1 MMNSNDLYENN
12 PYQKYEALFEDW
24 PLAQALP
31 VQDEQGM
38 RIAVMHATP
47 DKLKRAHN
55 FTLAVVFASGAFY
68 AWAFSYMYHDL
79 EYGVESGYSQHGPKI
94 VAGILIALWMVV
106 SFCAWRTFV
115 GRARATTKVSIS
127 PNYIEINGRVY
138 DAKVQHNFTMDLHRR
153 AMEEERA
160 EELAERRAQQ
170 RGTRPVW
177 RHFRYYRDSYQI
189 YFEYLGQRTLVTDVY
204 GTENAERLLRGL
216 TAMDRII
223 HKEKTVFAANT
234 NAHSGSNGPSTLY
247 GYDLEESPGA
257 RSERQGHLGKR
268 PALD

>member
-1 MMNSNDLYENN
+1 MNSNDLYNNN

-38 RIAVMHATP
+38 RIACMHSTP
-47 DKLKRAHN
+47 DKYKMAHN
-55 FTLAVVFASGAFY
+55 LTLAAVAALGAFFAWCFY
-68 AWAFSYMYHDL
+68 VIYTDVQYNEQYDAQSWAWALIGSWMFFSFL
-79 EYGVESGYSQHGPKI
+79 
-94 VAGILIALWMVV
+94 
-106 SFCAWRTFV
+106 AWRTLI
-115 GRARATTKVSIS
+115 GRALATTKVSIS

-138 DAKVQHNFTMDLHRR
+138 DAKVQHKFTMDLHRR

-189 YFEYLGQRTLVTDVY
+189 YLEYLGQRTLVADVY
-204 GTENAERLLRGL
+204 GTENAQRLLRGL
-216 TAMDRII
+216 TAMDRIV
-223 HKEKTVFAANT
+223 HQEKTVFAT
-234 NAHSGSNGPSTLY
+234 NANARTGSNGPRTLY
-247 GYDLEESPGA
+247 GLDIEESPGA
-257 RSERQGHLGKR
+257 RAERQGYLGKR

>member
-1 MMNSNDLYENN
+1 MNSNDLYKNN

-31 VQDEQGM
+31 VRDEYGM

-47 DKLKRAHN
+47 DKYKMAHN
-55 FTLAVVFASGAFY
+55 LTLVSVAVLGAFFAWCFY
-68 AWAFSYMYHDL
+68 SIYPDVQYYERYGAEFWAWALTGS
-79 EYGVESGYSQHGPKI
+79 
-94 VAGILIALWMVV
+94 WMLM
-106 SFCAWRTFV
+106 SFFAWRTFID
-115 GRARATTKVSIS
+115 RALATTKVSIS